1 MNEFLMSGNIIFKS
15 EDTKEKFL
23 FYNLIFKNLK
33 PYQIQHILAQS
44 IKYLAFFFCKEFNYQ
59 FFFKRWQK
67 GIM

>member
-1 MNEFLMSGNIIFKS
+1 MSEFLMSRNIIFKS

-44 IKYLAFFFCKEFNYQ
+44 IIVSCFFLL
-59 FFFKRWQK
+59 
-67 GIM
+67 